1 MNARWLIQ
9 ASLVAVAGVA
19 AAGAADHGPSLLEAA
34 RAADGK
40 AVRALV
46 GLKANVNAAEG
57 DGTTALHLAVHHD
70 DAAMV
75 ELLLQAGAR
84 PMAANRYGVTPL
96 SLAATNANAAIT
108 ERLLQAG
115 GDANATL
122 PGGETVLM
130 TAARSGDVATVKVL
144 LAHGADVHAKE
155 SWKGQ
160 TALMWAAADN
170 HGEVV
175 RLLLEAGA
183 HLNDRSNGGVF
194 TPYLF
199 AVRGGHIDATRVL
212 LDAGA
217 DVNET
222 LPDGTSAL
230 ALAVMN
236 AHYEL
241 AAFLLDEGADPTADA
256 QGWTALHQIAWTRRP
271 NYGYNLPGPVV
282 TGRMDALD
290 LVKKLVAYGADVNAR
305 ETKEPRD
312 GNRNQL
318 NRIGATPFLLAAK
331 AVDLPLMRALLAA
344 GADPRL
350 ANADGTTALMVAA
363 GVGIWAPG
371 ESPGTEEEAI
381 AAVKLLL
388 EIGAGAVTDIDKNG
402 YTAAHGAVHRGGSV
416 PILRL
421 LVERGARLDVRN
433 SKGWTPLTIA
443 EGVEYTPDIFKRYPE
458 TAEVLRGMMREQ
470 GLSVPEPNQN
480 AAVGSSRKRL
490 E

>member
-19 AAGAADHGPSLLEAA
+19 TAGAAERGPLLLEAV
-34 RAADGK
+34 RAADGQ
-40 AVRALV
+40 AVRAL
-46 GLKANVNAAEG
+46 LAQKADVNAAEG
-57 DGTTALHLAVHHD
+57 DGTTALHLAVHGD
-70 DAAMV
+70 DATTV
-75 ELLLQAGAR
+75 DLLLRAGAR

-108 ERLLQAG
+108 EQLLQAG

-122 PGGETVLM
+122 PGGETLLM
-130 TAARSGDVATVKVL
+130 TAARSGDVPTVKVL

-155 SWKGQ
+155 GWKGQ

-199 AVRGGHIDATRVL
+199 AVRGGHTDAARVL

-241 AAFLLDEGADPTADA
+241 AAVLLDEGADPNADA

-282 TGRMDALD
+282 TGRMDAIE
-290 LVKKLVAYGADVNAR
+290 LVKKLVASGADVNAR
-305 ETKEPRD
+305 ESKEPRD
-312 GNRNQL
+312 GNRNVL

-344 GADPRL
+344 GADPKL
-350 ANADGTTALMVAA
+350 PNADGTTPLMVAA

-388 EIGAGAVTDIDKNG
+388 ELGAGAVTDIDKNG

-458 TAEVLRGMMREQ
+458 TAAVLRGMMRDQ
-470 GLSVPEPNQN
+470 GLPVPEPNEN
-480 AAVGSSRKRL
+480 AAVGSSRKRR